1 MQEPLFH
8 KDYQNLFSLFNS
20 IYPIS
25 HEIKAAIISNS
36 EVIETKKK
44 TKLLSVGQRSNTIY
58 FIAKGAVRIYYLDKE
73 GKETNTW
80 FLFENELLI
89 SVYSFYTGHPSFEYI
104 ETLEDCTFIAV
115 KREKLDE
122 MYLKHMEFN
131 FSGRKL
137 TEFYHMRN
145 EMQANELRM
154 LNAKERYE
162 KLLERNPQLIGESQP
177 LISFKTNRNMIP
189 INCGSTPVGGVTAEV
204 VYLASTTD
212 FEKIDLK
219 GKIVFSE
226 NHPSRVLAM
235 AAKAGAIGVLG
246 YSMPKYTQPEI
257 HQTSIQFSSMKANS
271 EVWTLLLSYAAKEK
285 LKATCLKGSTK
296 LKVNIQ
302 TKIYPSEELTIVA
315 NVKGSIN
322 PNERFVFSAHVQEPG
337 ANDNASGVG
346 TLAEMAR
353 LTAELYQAKKLIPQ
367 RTLTFLWGDEIVS
380 TRRYITEDTARA
392 KGIMWG
398 MSLDMVGEDTQKTGG
413 SFLIEK
419 MPDPSAIWTRGTDK
433 HTEWG
438 AGDVKEKDLFPH
450 YFNDFIFN
458 ICKAQ
463 GKFANWAVNY
473 NPFEGG
479 SDHTPFLQHKIPGL
493 LMWHFT
499 DVFYHTDNDRIDKVS
514 ATEMKNVAI
523 SGLTAAFTLIS
534 ANENTATATVS
545 QVKTDALARLKT
557 EFELSKKA
565 IADGKAATDE
575 KHIIEVWSKWYI
587 DALATINKM
596 PVKAETTRVGS
607 AIKFATNEIEKQT
620 RLYLEAL
627 K

>member
-1 MQEPLFH
+1 M
-8 KDYQNLFSLFNS
+8 
-20 IYPIS
+20 
-25 HEIKAAIISNS
+25 
-36 EVIETKKK
+36 K
-44 TKLLSVGQRSNTIY
+44 TKILFALLFAGLSGYAQHPTDENFKLTRAGFKEKNAYETTAFVEKYFRVPGNTGFNASIHY
-58 FIAKGAVRIYYLDKE
+58 VENILKKAGFVEQKQNEFEAPLTYRIEKRAM
-73 GKETNTW
+73 KNNTW
-80 FLFENELLI
+80 EP
-89 SVYSFYTGHPSFEYI
+89 V
-104 ETLEDCTFIAV
+104 D
-115 KREKLDE
+115 
-122 MYLKHMEFN
+122 
-131 FSGRKL
+131 
-137 TEFYHMRN
+137 
-145 EMQANELRM
+145 ANIDI
-154 LNAKERYE
+154 
-162 KLLERNPQLIGESQP
+162 IGESQP

-189 INCGSTPVGGVTAEV
+189 INCVSTPVGGVTANV
-204 VYLASTTD
+204 VYI
-212 FEKIDLK
+212 EKVVQTEIEKMDLK
-219 GKIVFSE
+219 GKILFSE
-226 NHPSRVLAM
+226 NNPSRLLQIAT
-235 AAKAGAIGVLG
+235 KAGAIGVLG
-246 YSMPKYTQPEI
+246 YSMPKYTQPEV
-257 HQTSIQFSSMKANS
+257 HQTSIQFGSMKANS

-285 LKATCLKGSTK
+285 LKASCLKGETK

-315 NVKGSIN
+315 NVRGDVN
-322 PNERFVFSAHVQEPG
+322 PSERFVFSAHVQEPG

-353 LTAELYQAKKLIPQ
+353 LTAELYQAKKISPK

-380 TRRYITEDTARA
+380 TRRYITEDTTRA

-438 AGDVKEKDLFPH
+438 AGDVGEKDLFPH
-450 YFNDFIFN
+450 YFNDFIFD

-463 GKFANWAVNY
+463 GKFANWTVNY

-479 SDHTPFLQHKIPGL
+479 SDHTPFLQNKIPGL

-514 ATEMKNVAI
+514 ATEMKNVGV
-523 SGLTAAFTLIS
+523 SGLTAAYTLIS
-534 ANENTATATVS
+534 ADENTATATVT
-545 QVKTDALARLKT
+545 QVKTDALIRLKT

-565 IADGKAATDE
+565 IAEGKAAADE
-575 KHIIEVWSKWYI
+575 KHIIEVWCKWYV
-587 DALATINKM
+587 DALATISKM

-620 RLYLEAL
+620 KVYLEEL

>member
-1 MQEPLFH
+1 MLLAGLSSYAQNTTDQYFKLTRNGFNEKNAYETTAFVEKFFRVPGNTGFNASIHHVENILKKAGFVEQKLNELEAPLT
-8 KDYQNLFSLFNS
+8 YR
-20 IYPIS
+20 
-25 HEIKAAIISNS
+25 
-36 EVIETKKK
+36 IEKRPMK
-44 TKLLSVGQRSNTIY
+44 N
-58 FIAKGAVRIYYLDKE
+58 
-73 GKETNTW
+73 NTW
-80 FLFENELLI
+80 EPIDANI
-89 SVYSFYTGHPSFEYI
+89 DIVG
-104 ETLEDCTFIAV
+104 ET
-115 KREKLDE
+115 
-122 MYLKHMEFN
+122 
-131 FSGRKL
+131 
-137 TEFYHMRN
+137 
-145 EMQANELRM
+145 
-154 LNAKERYE
+154 
-162 KLLERNPQLIGESQP
+162 QP

-189 INCGSTPVGGVTAEV
+189 INCGSTPTDGVTAEV
-204 VYLASTTD
+204 VFLPQTTPAEL
-212 FEKIDLK
+212 EKLDLK
-219 GKIVFSE
+219 GKILFSE
-226 NHPSRVLAM
+226 NHPSRLLAI
-235 AAKAGAIGVLG
+235 ASKAGAIGVLG
-246 YSMPKYTQPEI
+246 YAMPKYTQPEV
-257 HQTSIQFSSMKANS
+257 HQTSIQFGSMKANS
-271 EVWTLLLSYAAKEK
+271 EVWTLLLSYGAKEK
-285 LKATCLKGSTK
+285 LKSACLKGATK
-296 LKVNIQ
+296 LKINIQ

-315 NVKGSIN
+315 NVKGN
-322 PNERFVFSAHVQEPG
+322 VKADERFVFSAHVQEPG

-353 LTAELYQAKKLIPQ
+353 LTAELYRSKKITPQ
-367 RTLTFLWGDEIVS
+367 RTLTFLLGDEIVS

-398 MSLDMVGEDTQKTGG
+398 MSLDMVGEDTKKTGG

-450 YFNDFIFN
+450 YFNDFIFD

-463 GKFANWAVNY
+463 GKFANWTVNY

-479 SDHTPFLQHKIPGL
+479 SDHTPFLQNKIPGL

-514 ATEMKNVAI
+514 AIEMKNVGI
-523 SGLTAAFTLIS
+523 SGLTAAYTLIS
-534 ANENTATATVS
+534 ADENTATKTVS
-545 QVKTDALARLKT
+545 QVKLDGLTRLKT

-565 IADGKAATDE
+565 ISAGKSAAEE
-575 KHIIEVWSKWYI
+575 KHILEVWSKWYI

-620 RLYLEAL
+620 KLYLEEL

>member
-1 MQEPLFH
+1 M
-8 KDYQNLFSLFNS
+8 
-20 IYPIS
+20 
-25 HEIKAAIISNS
+25 
-36 EVIETKKK
+36 K
-44 TKLLSVGQRSNTIY
+44 TKILLALLFAGIATYAQSPADPYFKLTRAGFNEKNAFETTAFVEKYFRVPGNTGFNASIKHVEAILKKAGFVEQKQNEFEAPLTY
-58 FIAKGAVRIYYLDKE
+58 RIEKRAM
-73 GKETNTW
+73 KNNTW
-80 FLFENELLI
+80 EPVDAN
-89 SVYSFYTGHPSFEYI
+89 I
-104 ETLEDCTFIAV
+104 EI
-115 KREKLDE
+115 
-122 MYLKHMEFN
+122 
-131 FSGRKL
+131 
-137 TEFYHMRN
+137 
-145 EMQANELRM
+145 
-154 LNAKERYE
+154 
-162 KLLERNPQLIGESQP
+162 IGESAP
-177 LISFKTNRNMIP
+177 LISYKTNRNMIP
-189 INCGSTPVGGVTAEV
+189 INCGSTPASGSIGEV
-204 VYLASTTD
+204 VFISKIVPSEI
-212 FEKIDLK
+212 EKMDLK
-219 GKIVFSE
+219 GKIIFSE
-226 NHPSRVLAM
+226 SHPGRLLSI

-285 LKATCLKGSTK
+285 LKAACEKGAVK
-296 LKVNIQ
+296 LKVNIE

-315 NVKGSIN
+315 NVKGSVKQD
-322 PNERFVFSAHVQEPG
+322 ERFVFSAHVQEPG

-353 LTAELYQAKKLIPQ
+353 LTAELYQAKKIKPL

-380 TRRYITEDTARA
+380 TRRYITDDTVRA
-392 KGIMWG
+392 KGILWG
-398 MSLDMVGEDTQKTGG
+398 MSLDMVGEDTKKTGG

-450 YFNDFIFN
+450 YFNDFIFD

-463 GKFANWAVNY
+463 GKFANWTVNY

-479 SDHTPFLQHKIPGL
+479 SDHTPFLQNKIPGL

-514 ATEMKNVAI
+514 STEMKNVGI
-523 SGLTAAFTLIS
+523 SGLTAAYTLVN
-534 ANENTATATVS
+534 ADENTASATVT
-545 QVKTDALARLKT
+545 QVKNDALVRLKT

-565 IADGKAATDE
+565 IAEGKPAAE
-575 KHIIEVWSKWYI
+575 ERHIMDVWSKWYVN
-587 DALATINKM
+587 ALATINKM

-607 AIKFATNEIEKQT
+607 AIKFAVNEVEKQT
-620 RLYLEAL
+620 NIYLEAL